1 MFKYISIFSQE
12 PIVFDDYTQTKSVT
26 SPALMYLDFN
36 ETLPEGEHYYK
47 HIGRVGSFVPVM
59 PNTGGG
65 LLLRYKD
72 DKYTSVV
79 GTKGHR
85 WKESEL
91 VKNLGQEDQID
102 LLYFNTLVNDAIHTI
117 EKFGPIDDL
126 IDYDLRRTY
135 EKEEEELIGFDDVP
149 QIDAVATAMII

>member
-1 MFKYISIFSQE
+1 
-12 PIVFDDYTQTKSVT
+12 
-26 SPALMYLDFN
+26 MYLDFN
-36 ETLPEGEHYYK
+36 ENLPEGEHYYK

-72 DKYTSVV
+72 EKYTSVV

-102 LLYFNTLVNDAIHTI
+102 LLYFNTLVNDAIQTI

-126 IDYDLRRTY
+126 IDYDLRGTY
-135 EKEEEELIGFDDVP
+135 EKEEIS
-149 QIDAVATAMII
+149 